1 MITVAGSS
9 FDISTIMDEYPS
21 ESVESQ
27 LLTSMAQSAERYRYD
42 SLDELK
48 FELRLRRE
56 IVDAAYALDKSR
68 FSFATFHK
76 SRCNPKY
83 WERMPNGG
91 FKLKSGVSPS
101 EAIEDIFTYGVA
113 YATECATAMM
123 IVYYKALLNVFG
135 RRFFDERFTS
145 IYLMNWHITD
155 PLLKAV
161 GIPRRTKDFLL
172 GDRAYFSNPDVD
184 PKTPEWQGENVI
196 VLPGGFYYGH
206 GIGITSAEEIM
217 RVLNDNRKRGA
228 TQPSYMRDTV
238 GRPDFDMLAALY
250 ARSAAQSGPLVWNS
264 FPPAIRAGSMA

>member
-1 MITVAGSS
+1 MITVAGYS
-9 FDISTIMDEYPS
+9 FDISKIMDEYAS
-21 ESVESQ
+21 NSVESQ
-27 LLTSMAQSAERYRYD
+27 LLTTMAQSTDRYRYD

-76 SRCNPKY
+76 SRANPKY

-123 IVYYKALLNVFG
+123 IVYYKALLDTFG
-135 RRFFDERFTS
+135 KRFFDEKFTN
-145 IYLMNWHITD
+145 IYLMNWHINE

-206 GIGITSAEEIM
+206 GIGITSAEGI
-217 RVLNDNRKRGA
+217 VDALNKNRKRDA
-228 TQPSYMRDTV
+228 TKSAYLRDTV
-238 GRPDFDMLAALY
+238 GRPDFDMLEALY
-250 ARSAAQSGPLVWNS
+250 ARSAVQSGPLVWN